1 MIAGRHSEDYYPI
14 TWIGRMPVYVTTL
27 LVALH
32 VAAMVGVT
40 IALSMTG
47 VALPDESPWIYPLI
61 YSSPAVL
68 KHFALWQF
76 VSYAFV
82 NTPSIWFAIEMW
94 MLYVF
99 GREVEKFIGRRA
111 FLWLYIALLLA
122 APVALTLL
130 ALAGVPSMLAG
141 SGSIHF
147 AVFVAFVVLYP
158 RAEIFFTLQARW
170 VALVL
175 FGIYSAQ
182 YVASR
187 LWVDLGVLWLECASA
202 ILMLRLSGATA
213 ASFDSWLPAREDDS
227 RRESR
232 SRKAARKEEK
242 DDADLCDS
250 IDPLLEKISKHGI
263 GSLTKRERLRLEQ
276 ARHALIEREKHSH

>member
-1 MIAGRHSEDYYPI
+1 
-14 TWIGRMPVYVTTL
+14 MPVYVTTL
-27 LVALH
+27 LVAMH

-47 VALPDESPWIYPLI
+47 VSSAAESPWTFPLV
-61 YSSPAVL
+61 YSSTAVL
-68 KHFALWQF
+68 KHFALWQI

-99 GREVEKFIGRRA
+99 GREVEKFVGRRA
-111 FLWLYIALLLA
+111 FLWLYIALVLA

-130 ALAGVPSMLAG
+130 ALAGIPSMIAG
-141 SGSIHF
+141 SWAIHF

-158 RAEIFFTLQARW
+158 RAEIFFGLQARW
-170 VALVL
+170 LALVL

-182 YVASR
+182 DVANR
-187 LWVDLGVLWLECASA
+187 LWVDMGVLWLECASA
-202 ILMLRLSGATA
+202 IVMLRLSGATA
-213 ASFDSWLPAREDDS
+213 ASFDSWLPARDDEP

-232 SRKAARKEEK
+232 SKASRKEEK

-263 GSLTKRERLRLEQ
+263 GSLTKRERMRLEQ

>member
-40 IALSMTG
+40 ISLSMTG
-47 VALPDESPWIYPLI
+47 AAAPGESAWTFPLV
-61 YSSPAVL
+61 YSSAAVL
-68 KHFALWQF
+68 KHFALWQL

-82 NTPSIWFAIEMW
+82 NTPSIWFAVEMW

-99 GREVEKFIGRRA
+99 GREVEKFVGRRA
-111 FLWLYIALLLA
+111 FLWLYIALVLA

-141 SGSIHF
+141 SGAIHF

-158 RAEIFFTLQARW
+158 RAEIFFSLQARW

-182 YVASR
+182 YVANR

-202 ILMLRLSGATA
+202 IAMLRFSGATA
-213 ASFDSWLPAREDDS
+213 ASFDSWLPARDDEP

-242 DDADLCDS
+242 DDVDLCDS

-263 GSLTKRERLRLEQ
+263 GSLTKRERMRLEQ
-276 ARHALIEREKHSH
+276 ARHALIEREKHSP

>member
-14 TWIGRMPVYVTTL
+14 TWIGRMPVYITTL

-40 IALSMTG
+40 IALSMAG
-47 VALPDESPWIYPLI
+47 VAAPDESPWIYPLV
-61 YSSPAVL
+61 YSSTAVL
-68 KHFALWQF
+68 KHFSLWQL

-82 NTPSIWFAIEMW
+82 NTPTLWFAIEMW

-99 GREVEKFIGRRA
+99 GREVEKFVGRRA
-111 FLWLYIALLLA
+111 FLWLYVALILA

-130 ALAGVPSMLAG
+130 ALAGVPSMIAG

-158 RAEIFFTLQARW
+158 RAEIFFSLQARW

-175 FGIYSAQ
+175 LGIYSAQ
-182 YVASR
+182 DVVNR
-187 LWVDLGVLWLECASA
+187 LWVDLGTLWLECASA
-202 ILMLRLSGATA
+202 IVMLRLSGATA
-213 ASFDSWLPAREDDS
+213 ASFDSWLPVREEEP

-232 SRKAARKEEK
+232 PKPTRKEDK
-242 DDADLCDS
+242 ADVDLCDS

-263 GSLTKRERLRLEQ
+263 DSLTKRERLRLEQ